1 MELGPRGR
9 AKGTVKV
16 AHADVS
22 GLDPNMPVALPVQ
35 VANVGEG
42 NEMAARVSGWT
53 RITFETPF

>member
-1 MELGPRGR
+1 M
-9 AKGTVKV
+9 AHTDV
-16 AHADVS
+16 A
-22 GLDPNMPVALPVQ
+22 GLNPNMPVALPVQ